1 MNKIMIITALCAGIL
16 SNALVA
22 NIRVYNTTPFDIRA
36 KVYWANPDIFHKGT
50 WIFHVFNIPPG
61 TQQHWTRDAWQAKK
75 GIDVWVKDPIKGA
88 GWDQGDPTVAQ
99 RSHRAG
105 TEYKDY
111 TVFSTIN
118 RETGELEYSIS
129 LSYPKGGTKKY
140 PASDP
145 K

>member
-1 MNKIMIITALCAGIL
+1 MNKMLMMALLGAGMLNSGLTAK
-16 SNALVA
+16 
-22 NIRVYNTTPFDIRA
+22 IRVYNTTPYDIKA
-36 KVYWANPDIFHKGT
+36 IVYWVTPFIEKDSFH
-50 WIFHVFNIPPG
+50 IFNIPSG
-61 TQQHWTRDAWQAKK
+61 TQQHWTRDVAQPKT
-75 GIDVWVKDPIKGA
+75 GIDVWIKDPVKGSS
-88 GWDQGDPTVAQ
+88 WDQGKPLSQ
-99 RSHRAG
+99 RSFRAG
-105 TEYKDY
+105 TKYKDY